1 MAGYVNQDSDGWT
14 ELRVHGVSGATPE
27 NLLDHPHAARV
38 DGSGEA
44 GFFRRWWEAP
54 PTDNDTSEERLEAYS
69 WGGLTA
75 GSGQRALWLLL
86 TPFMLVNVAYWALP
100 YAGHGDTG
108 VRKGVRRTAEAI
120 QRLFAL
126 SITLTMLLG
135 FVTVS
140 MNFVGWQCASPTD
153 TCAAK
158 YSWLRFLSWS
168 WIDLPGR
175 RLVVTALLPLLV
187 IGLLWW
193 LAHKSWRQTEAT
205 TVPYAT
211 STDQETPLENRR
223 VWNGS
228 DPVRRL
234 RAVHIAASFAF
245 VTVFM
250 LAPFAGSQARA
261 LGRGPAL
268 VLVVALALLT
278 VTVVLACLPSM
289 SDRAVPAGSLPADQ
303 RPGAKSSEVRR
314 QATRRP
320 RVDAYALLPWIG
332 LGLVVGAGV
341 VAWLQTTRAADVV
354 SEQGRT
360 SLPALSTVVSV
371 LAATQLVSWLSMLA
385 LLLVMRSFAA
395 PSDEPGPPSV
405 AGATVVTSRP
415 AWHGLVTVGLMLLG
429 SALAAAFAAGLAL
442 WVAHVIGRPA
452 PRPVSA
458 EAFVVPMAYFWAAA
472 LSAPAAVVA
481 VFLAA
486 ATIVW
491 LKTGVPKVLTESV
504 IDSYPEA
511 GIKAALAATDSA
523 PASVAARDRAR
534 HIARQ
539 WRQARITEA
548 ALWVLG
554 LYTVVLAAL
563 IGASVVGFIMDRDWV
578 YRDVRWAVNIGD
590 LVVAGFVLGTLYVGR
605 QAYNNPKL
613 RRTVGVLWD
622 VGTFWPRATHPLAP
636 PCYTERAVPDLVTRI
651 GRLSQGGGRI
661 LLSCHSQG
669 AALGAAVIMQL
680 TYNESAHVAL
690 LTYGSPLRRLYARCF
705 PAYFGVRALQRAG
718 AFLVGEPVDITDPA
732 RQRWPWRNLYRRSDP
747 IGGPILINF
756 PATEI
761 STAQRAAHPDAGD
774 NHDVDRQL
782 IDPMFVWS
790 DGRTGYPPTHGHSG
804 YSGDPAYRECVQTLR
819 SLR

>member
-1 MAGYVNQDSDGWT
+1 VAGYVNQDSTGWT

-38 DGSGEA
+38 DGNGEA

-54 PTDNDTSEERLEAYS
+54 PKDNDTSEERLEAYS

-86 TPFMLVNVAYWALP
+86 TPFMLVNVAFWALP
-100 YAGHGDTG
+100 YGGHGEAG
-108 VRKGVRRTAEAI
+108 VHKHLRRTAEAI

-135 FVTVS
+135 FVTAS
-140 MNFVGWQCASPTD
+140 MNFVGWQCADPTD

-205 TVPYAT
+205 TVPYAAA
-211 STDQETPLENRR
+211 TDQETPLENRR

-250 LAPFAGSQARA
+250 LAPFAGTQARTS
-261 LGRGPAL
+261 GRGPAL
-268 VLVVALALLT
+268 LLLVALALLT
-278 VTVVLACLPSM
+278 ATVVLACLPSM
-289 SDRAVPAGSLPADQ
+289 SDRAVPAGGAPADQ
-303 RPGAKSSEVRR
+303 APGAKPPETRR
-314 QATRRP
+314 QARRRR

-341 VAWLQTTRAADVV
+341 VAWLQTARTADLV

-360 SLPALSTVVSV
+360 SLPALSAVVDV
-371 LAATQLVSWLSMLA
+371 LVVTQLVSWLGMLA
-385 LLLVMRSFAA
+385 LLLVMRGFAA
-395 PSDEPGPPSV
+395 PLDEPGSPSV
-405 AGATVVTSRP
+405 AGATVVTTRP
-415 AWHGLVTVGLMLLG
+415 AWHGLVTVGLMMLG

-452 PRPVSA
+452 PRPVA
-458 EAFVVPMAYFWAAA
+458 ADAFVVPMAYFWAAA
-472 LSAPAAVVA
+472 LSALAMVVA
-481 VFLAA
+481 VISAA
-486 ATIVW
+486 VTILW
-491 LKTGVPKVLTESV
+491 LKTGVPRVLTESV

-511 GIKAALAATDSA
+511 GIKAALAVTDGA
-523 PASVAARDRAR
+523 PARVATRDRAR

-548 ALWVLG
+548 ALWMLG
-554 LYTVVLAAL
+554 LFTAVLAAL
-563 IGASVVGFIMDRDWV
+563 IGASVVGFIMDQDWV

-590 LVVAGFVLGTLYVGR
+590 LVVAGFVLATLYVGR
-605 QAYNNPKL
+605 QAYSNPKL

-651 GRLSQGGGRI
+651 GRLSRGGGRI

-669 AALGAAVIMQL
+669 TVLGAAALMQL

-690 LTYGSPLRRLYARCF
+690 LTYGSPLRRLYTRVF

-718 AFLVGEPVDITDPA
+718 AFLVGVPVDITDPA
-732 RQRWPWRNLYRRSDP
+732 RSRWPWRNLYRRSDP

-756 PATEI
+756 PAVET
-761 STAQRAAHPDAGD
+761 SKAQRPTHPEVGD

-782 IDPMFVWS
+782 VDPVFAWT

-804 YSGDPAYRECVQTLR
+804 YSSDPAYRECVQTLR